1 MELEEKNTRKY
12 GVSMPDTS
20 GSTSLLSMLRNP
32 AHRSKLWR
40 WIWLP
45 CALFSLGLVVAQAGP
60 TLLDLEIITGE
71 DKVMGSIYLTSM
83 SGGYLLGSF
92 ASGAIHGKVDNNIVM
107 AAATVMGGVLTI
119 ATPYCSDFVAMLCTR
134 VITGIFLGAIDC
146 TSNAEHMHIWGIE
159 GQGLLQF
166 AHFSFAIGGVVSPAF
181 SAPFLAEKEN
191 KTKASELVLNV
202 TLSPS
207 INDTGES
214 SSALHRTT
222 DVHYA
227 YLISGTILTLT
238 AVPFLVML
246 LFCKQST
253 SVETKHAEETAQ
265 RNMPTSLRVF
275 LIAVVCVYYMAYV
288 CIENTFSSFLE
299 TFVVTQYEEVSEAQG
314 AYITTF
320 YWTAFAAGRFS
331 AIFVSEWLIAVRL
344 LYVQFCIMAVA
355 FSGFLVSSLYG
366 QLDALKAFA
375 CLIGLALSSVY
386 PGGISWIEA
395 EIMTVTGRIAG
406 VILVGSSIGA
416 TANPYIMGFLMEE
429 RSNFWFCYFLMGSVV
444 MTILLFLFLLS
455 FNRLYVN
462 SRYGMFGHSQDQVK
476 QTDLPTKHEH
486 TKHEHTKQEQ
496 TRHQHT
502 KQAETK
508 H

>member
-12 GVSMPDTS
+12 GVSVPDTS
-20 GSTSLLSMLRNP
+20 SSASLLSMLRDP

-40 WIWLP
+40 WVWLP
-45 CALFSLGLVVAQAGP
+45 CSLFSLGLVGAQRGP
-60 TLLDLEIITGE
+60 TLLDLEIITGQ
-71 DKVMGSIYLTSM
+71 DKTMGSLYLTSM
-83 SGGYLLGSF
+83 SGGVLLGSF
-92 ASGAIHGKVDNNIVM
+92 VSGAIHGKLDNNLVM
-107 AAATVMGGVLTI
+107 ATACAMGGALTI
-119 ATPYCSDFVAMLCTR
+119 ASPYCSHFVAMLCIR
-134 VITGIFLGAIDC
+134 GITGFFLGAIDC
-146 TSNAEHMHIWGIE
+146 IANAEHMHIWGIE
-159 GQGLLQF
+159 GEGLLQF
-166 AHFSFAIGGVVSPAF
+166 VHFTYAIGGVVSPAF

-191 KTKASELVLNV
+191 KTKASEMVLNV
-202 TLSPS
+202 TLSPT

-214 SSALHRTT
+214 STALHPTT
-222 DVHYA
+222 NVHYA

-253 SVETKHAEETAQ
+253 PVATKHAKECAQ

-288 CIENTFSSFLE
+288 CIENTFNSFLE

-314 AYITTF
+314 SYINTF

-344 LYVQFCIMAVA
+344 MYVQFCIMTVA
-355 FSGFLVSSLYG
+355 FSGFLVSALYG
-366 QLDALKAFA
+366 QLDALKAFT
-375 CLIGLALSSVY
+375 CLIGVALSSMY
-386 PGGISWIEA
+386 PSGISWIEA
-395 EIMTVTGRIAG
+395 EIMTVTGRITG

-416 TANPYIMGFLMEE
+416 TANPYIMGFLMEQ
-429 RSNFWFCYFLMGSVV
+429 RSNFWFCYFLMGSVLL
-444 MTILLFLFLLS
+444 TILVFLFLLS

-462 SRYGMFGHSQDQVK
+462 SRYGMFGQSQNQGK
-476 QTDLPTKHEH
+476 QTDLPTQHEH
-486 TKHEHTKQEQ
+486 TKPEHTKHVQ

-502 KQAETK
+502 MQAETK